1 MLGDGFGSLGQ
12 AGRAVSSLHITC
24 RTLSLHGTI
33 DAVESK
39 GESYSATRVCS
50 RGDAVLRTEPAVQ
63 VDFATYGL
71 ILKQSFKEMSKVMFS
86 DTFVQHL
93 YNILQPFIGI
103 SFEI

>member
-1 MLGDGFGSLGQ
+1 MGLEVLFGQ

-103 SFEI
+103 FFKI